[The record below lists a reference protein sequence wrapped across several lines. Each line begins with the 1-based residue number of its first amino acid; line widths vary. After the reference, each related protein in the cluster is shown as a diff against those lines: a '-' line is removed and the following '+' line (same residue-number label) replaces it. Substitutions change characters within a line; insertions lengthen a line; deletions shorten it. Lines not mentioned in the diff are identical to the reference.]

1 MKLSVRVEIE
11 VPGRPG
17 ETPGQT
23 AERLARIA
31 AEALMDQGATI
42 LHSASVQRR
51 R

>member
-11 VPGRPG
+11 VPARPG
-17 ETPGQT
+17 ETTDQA

-31 AEALMDQGATI
+31 AEALMDQGATV
-42 LHSASVQRR
+42 LHAASVQRR